1 MCRVCLSRRAK
12 HGQRRGPRVRRTRR
26 RTLLEIRTRRDAGG
40 TRWPR
45 RASSGSSTTVKL
57 ANLDGRVAPRK
68 PRSFEVTLAATTPQ
82 CLNGRE
88 SSAAPANV
96 HHLPDKHQDARTIGP
111 NVPPDHSLR
120 LVRAE
125 PRPLSTLAL
134 RSSAARIG
142 MDSAY
147 SGRAE
152 NPDVRGFDSP
162 ITSTV
167 YISIGFG
174 HLSGK
179 PEI

>member
-1 MCRVCLSRRAK
+1 
-12 HGQRRGPRVRRTRR
+12 
-26 RTLLEIRTRRDAGG
+26 
-40 TRWPR
+40 
-45 RASSGSSTTVKL
+45 
-57 ANLDGRVAPRK
+57 
-68 PRSFEVTLAATTPQ
+68 
-82 CLNGRE
+82 
-88 SSAAPANV
+88 
-96 HHLPDKHQDARTIGP
+96 
-111 NVPPDHSLR
+111 
-120 LVRAE
+120 
-125 PRPLSTLAL
+125 
-134 RSSAARIG
+134 